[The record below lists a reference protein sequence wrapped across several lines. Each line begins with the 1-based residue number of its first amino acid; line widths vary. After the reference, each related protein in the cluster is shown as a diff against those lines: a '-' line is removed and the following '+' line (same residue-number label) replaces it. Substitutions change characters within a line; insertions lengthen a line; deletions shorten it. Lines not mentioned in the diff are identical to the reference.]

1 MGTPEAVL
9 PLSALYTRIYFGG
22 ILFSMVYNF
31 CAALLRA
38 AGDTRSPLIFLTI
51 AGVVNVLLNVFF
63 VTVFHMNVEG
73 VALATVLS
81 QGVSATLAVCAL
93 MRRTDACRLYL
104 NKLRFYKN
112 QLAKIVRQGLPAGI
126 QSSLFSFSNV
136 VIQSSVN
143 SFGDVFMTGN
153 AAGDNIGSFVYVTM
167 NAFHQTALNFTGQN
181 VGAGQYKRVGR
192 IMALCLSCVAVVGI
206 VAGSAV
212 YLLGEPL
219 LSIYITDSQE
229 AIGYG
234 LLRLAYVCVPF
245 FLLGLLDVSTGIL
258 RGFGVSI
265 TPMLISVLGVC
276 GIRVCWIYTIFQLPQ
291 FHTPQWMYLSY
302 PVSWAV
308 TFLTQLAVCLVVY
321 RKRLNAVK
329 RIGKNEIRI

>member
-1 MGTPEAVL
+1 
-9 PLSALYTRIYFGG
+9 
-22 ILFSMVYNF
+22 
-31 CAALLRA
+31 
-38 AGDTRSPLIFLTI
+38 
-51 AGVVNVLLNVFF
+51 
-63 VTVFHMNVEG
+63 
-73 VALATVLS
+73 
-81 QGVSATLAVCAL
+81 
-93 MRRTDACRLYL
+93 
-104 NKLRFYKN
+104 
-112 QLAKIVRQGLPAGI
+112 
-126 QSSLFSFSNV
+126 
-136 VIQSSVN
+136 
-143 SFGDVFMTGN
+143 
-153 AAGDNIGSFVYVTM
+153 
-167 NAFHQTALNFTGQN
+167 
-181 VGAGQYKRVGR
+181 
-192 IMALCLSCVAVVGI
+192 MALCLSCVAVVGI

-308 TFLTQLAVCLVVY
+308 TFLTQLVVCLVVY